1 LSDETMGPL
10 DLSGA
15 DLTGFDP
22 VPSGPYK
29 VEVFEFTPT
38 KIDKEDGK
46 LPEGTPGYAVQL
58 KIVGDTEGNEGEDY
72 EFNNR
77 RVFTRFYF
85 PGEGYDKS
93 KASRMK
99 GIFVKF
105 LVALG
110 YDETEVMSGAFTVD
124 PDDVV
129 DRECVATLGYQPEQG
144 GYPAQNKVN
153 AWKSLQEVAASSTGL
168 L

>member
-1 LSDETMGPL
+1 MGPL

-15 DLTGFDP
+15 DLTGFEP
-22 VPSGPYK
+22 VPSGQYK
-29 VEVFEFTPT
+29 VEVFEFKPT
-38 KIDKEDGK
+38 KIDSDKGQ
-46 LPEGTPGYAVQL
+46 LPEGTPGYACQL
-58 KIVGDTEGNEGEDY
+58 KVIGDTEGNEGEEY
-72 EFNNR
+72 EYYNR
-77 RVFTRFYF
+77 RAFTRFYF
-85 PGEGYDKS
+85 PPAGYDKG
-93 KASRMK
+93 KAARMK

-105 LVALG
+105 LIAIG
-110 YDETEVMSGAFTVD
+110 YDETEVMSGAFVVD

-129 DRECVATLGYQPEQG
+129 DRECVATLGIQPEQG

>member
-1 LSDETMGPL
+1 MGPL

-22 VPSGPYK
+22 VPSGQYK
-29 VEVFEFTPT
+29 VEVFEFKPV

-58 KIVGDTEGNEGEDY
+58 KVVGDTEGAEGEDY
-72 EFNNR
+72 EYFNR
-77 RVFTRFYF
+77 RVFTRFYL
-85 PGEGYDKS
+85 PGGDYDKS
-93 KASRMK
+93 KAARMK
-99 GIFVKF
+99 GMFVKF
-105 LVALG
+105 LLAVG
-110 YDETEVMSGAFTVD
+110 YDEAEVTGGAFSVD

-129 DRECVATLGYQPEQG
+129 DRECVATLGIQPEQG

-153 AWKSLQEVAASSTGL
+153 SFKSLQEVAASSSGL
-168 L
+168 I